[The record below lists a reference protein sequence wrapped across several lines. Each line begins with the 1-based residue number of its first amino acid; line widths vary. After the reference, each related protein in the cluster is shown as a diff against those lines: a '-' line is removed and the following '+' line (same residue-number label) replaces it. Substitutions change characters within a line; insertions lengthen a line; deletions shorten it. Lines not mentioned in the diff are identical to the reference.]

1 LLLAPSYF
9 AIAPAV
15 AHLPSQC
22 TVLTYP
28 MYLGDRPTGSA
39 DALAP
44 LLGHTRAAVLAT
56 LRAPATTTAL
66 ADRAGVSLSS
76 ASQHT
81 TALRNAG
88 LISTTR
94 QGIAVQHA
102 LTPLGAALLHS
113 NSTHS

>member
-1 LLLAPSYF
+1 LAPSYF
-9 AIAPAV
+9 TIAPAV
-15 AHLPSQC
+15 WPLSSQR

-28 MYLGDRPTGSA
+28 MYLGDRPDGST

-56 LRAPATTTAL
+56 LRVPATTTAL
-66 ADRAGVSLSS
+66 ADRAGISLSS

-102 LTPLGAALLHS
+102 LTPLEPVLKGDLVDLV
-113 NSTHS
+113 

>member
-1 LLLAPSYF
+1 
-9 AIAPAV
+9 
-15 AHLPSQC
+15 
-22 TVLTYP
+22 
-28 MYLGDRPTGSA
+28 MYLGDRPNEST

-44 LLGHTRAAVLAT
+44 LLGNTRAAVLAT
-56 LRAPATTTAL
+56 LSVPATTTAL

-81 TALRNAG
+81 AALRNAG

-102 LTPLGAALLHS
+102 LTPLGAALLHG
-113 NSTHS
+113 NSRRH